1 MVDPKETKS
10 KSEEKSKD
18 NGFNCCDGNFNEM
31 FEKMQEFCGSKE
43 KSFDC
48 CAMMQQMPGN
58 NAKKPQ

>member
-1 MVDPKETKS
+1 MDSSNSTK
-10 KSEEKSKD
+10 EKSKD

-31 FEKMQEFCGSKE
+31 FEKMQEFCSSKE

-48 CAMMQQMPGN
+48 CAMMQQMAGN